1 MELYTQIEY
10 SLLMKAVFIE
20 TKLFEKLR
28 PDYLNDDNFQEL
40 QTSLMEV
47 PKAGAVI
54 QATGGI
60 RKLRWASKGK
70 GKRGGVRIIYY
81 WLDGKNRFYLLTLY
95 AKNEVT
101 DLKPDEKRILK
112 HLLEEWKNEQT

>member
-1 MELYTQIEY
+1 ME
-10 SLLMKAVFIE
+10 M
-20 TKLFEKLR
+20 
-28 PDYLNDDNFQEL
+28 
-40 QTSLMEV
+40 

-81 WLDGKNRFYLLTLY
+81 WLDSKNRFYLLTL
-95 AKNEVT
+95 
-101 DLKPDEKRILK
+101 LC
-112 HLLEEWKNEQT
+112 

>member
-1 MELYTQIEY
+1 MSKSGVILVSDIE
-10 SLLMKAVFIE
+10 
-20 TKLFEKLR
+20 LR

-40 QTSLMEV
+40 QTSLMGT

-81 WLDGKNRFYLLTLY
+81 WLDSKNRFYLLTLY

-112 HLLEEWKNEQT
+112 HFLEEWKNEQT

>member
-1 MELYTQIEY
+1 
-10 SLLMKAVFIE
+10 MKAVFIE

-28 PDYLNDDNFQEL
+28 PDYLNDDCFQEL
-40 QTSLMEV
+40 QASLMEM

-60 RKLRWASKGK
+60 RKIRQASKGK

-81 WLDGKNRFYLLTLY
+81 WLDSKNRFYLLTLY